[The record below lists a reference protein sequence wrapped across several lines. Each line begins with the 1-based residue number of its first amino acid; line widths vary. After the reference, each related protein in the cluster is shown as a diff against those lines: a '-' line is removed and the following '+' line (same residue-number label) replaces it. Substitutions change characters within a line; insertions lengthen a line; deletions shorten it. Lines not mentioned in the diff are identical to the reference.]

1 MRQVH
6 TSICVPL
13 ERSPSCHSQPKPSA
27 TIPAFP
33 PLVATRSERTASP
46 EKRYLEKLDQRSQ
59 CRRQSS
65 IPAIANQPSTNE
77 PQRSVVFF
85 KIWYDTSVPTGKLQ
99 VVAMVRVSKIGQAED
114 EKTGLDRQRRDIRF
128 TCNHFNL
135 GVVKEFPLVVTG
147 AQVQRT
153 PEVRELQRWIQ
164 RTDIQGLVIPSID
177 RLSRDD
183 RFSSVGDLMR
193 PFEEIM
199 GGKSTKRIW
208 TRKDELDVTVRSD
221 RQKIWDALNYAAVER
236 EMIAFRTGEGRD
248 ILRQSETAKIDK
260 LPFYVKFTPFDAKV
274 NEGKFSWIPEY
285 RAMMA

>member
-1 MRQVH
+1 M
-6 TSICVPL
+6 
-13 ERSPSCHSQPKPSA
+13 
-27 TIPAFP
+27 
-33 PLVATRSERTASP
+33 
-46 EKRYLEKLDQRSQ
+46 
-59 CRRQSS
+59 
-65 IPAIANQPSTNE
+65 
-77 PQRSVVFF
+77 VFF
-85 KIWYDTSVPTGKLQ
+85 QIWYDTTVLTGKLQ
-99 VVAMVRVSKIGQAED
+99 VVAMVRVSTHGQAED

-135 GVVKEFPLVVTG
+135 GVVKEFPLIVTG

-164 RTDIQGLVIPSID
+164 RKDIHGLVIPSID

-248 ILRQSETAKIDK
+248 ILRESETAKIDK
-260 LPFYVKFTPFDAKV
+260 LPFYVKFTPVDAKV

-285 RAMMA
+285 RARMSFSASSNGRTRLPLGYQSPKTARAGRQSGNAR